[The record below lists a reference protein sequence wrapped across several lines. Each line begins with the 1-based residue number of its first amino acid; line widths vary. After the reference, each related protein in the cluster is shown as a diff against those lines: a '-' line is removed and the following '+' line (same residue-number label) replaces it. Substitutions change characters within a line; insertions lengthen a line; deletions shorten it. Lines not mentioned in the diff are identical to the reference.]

1 MDADEKP
8 VELMSIWAVDPKRKE
23 TGKEPI
29 KELQF
34 AFIFKKK
41 IFLRDDEK
49 ELQDPIAKLFVYNQV
64 SAMLKNHEIIILKMR
79 NKKKKKK
86 TND

>member
-1 MDADEKP
+1 LDADEKP
-8 VELMSIWAVDPKRKE
+8 VELMSIWSLDPKRKE
-23 TGKEPI
+23 TGKETI
-29 KELQF
+29 KELSF

-64 SAMLKNHEIIILKMR
+64 
-79 NKKKKKK
+79 
-86 TND
+86 TNIENY